1 MVYTITSAGLEG
13 IEAFLVEIEIVLSKQ
28 GMPSFTM
35 VGLAQTAVKEAQDR
49 VLTAIRSCGYT
60 LPVAKIVVNLAPAD
74 KKKSGSG
81 YDLALAIGILCS
93 LGIIEQ
99 ESIDSF
105 LFIGELSL
113 SGNIKRVSGIL
124 PITLLARKHNI
135 KGIFVPKENAKE
147 ASIVE
152 GISVY
157 PVETLD
163 EVIAFLQGNKSLTV
177 MKSDNYTLLQERTEY
192 RFDFK
197 EVKGQEHAKRAI
209 EIAAAGEHNIL
220 FIGPPGSGK
229 TMLSQRI
236 PSVLPPLSFE
246 EALEVT
252 KIYSVMNLLTSQG
265 IVTQRPF
272 RAPHHT
278 ISESGLI
285 GGGSIPKPGEVS
297 LAHCGVLFL
306 DELLEFNR
314 YTLDILRQPLESGD
328 VTIARAFGSL
338 TFPAQ
343 FMLVAAMNPCPCGY
357 RTDPTREC
365 TCSDST
371 VARYKSRLSGPML
384 DRIDLH
390 IEVPAVPYSDLAQG
404 LSTTTSHS
412 MRTNIAKARAIQTER
427 YQNTDCK
434 GNAYLT
440 GSLFE
445 EHCTLG
451 KQEHAFLEKAVY
463 SLRLSARAYTKIIRI
478 ARTIADLDDATHIEV
493 PHLAEAIG
501 CRVLDRDTW

>member
-1 MVYTITSAGLEG
+1 MVHSIHSAGLQG
-13 IEAFLVEIEIVLSKQ
+13 IESFLVQIEVVLSKQ

-35 VGLAQTAVKEAQDR
+35 VGLAETAVREAQDR
-49 VLTAIRSCGYT
+49 VLTALRSCGYT
-60 LPVAKIVVNLAPAD
+60 LPVSKIVVNLAPAD

-81 YDLALAIGILCS
+81 YDMALAIGILCS
-93 LGIIEQ
+93 IGVIEQ
-99 ESIDSF
+99 EDIDSF
-105 LFIGELSL
+105 LFVGELSL
-113 SGNIKRVSGIL
+113 SGRIKGISGIL
-124 PITLLARKHNI
+124 PMTLLAREKGLR
-135 KGIFVPKENAKE
+135 GIFVPHENSKE

-152 GISVY
+152 GLDIY

-163 EVIAFLQGNKSLTV
+163 ELVSFLRNERTI
-177 MKSDNYTLLQERTEY
+177 MKVTSDSYTRLQEKTVY
-192 RFDFK
+192 RYDFTD
-197 EVKGQEHAKRAI
+197 VKGQEHAKRAI
-209 EIAAAGEHNIL
+209 EIAAAGDHNML

-236 PSVLPPLSFE
+236 PSVLPPLTFE

-252 KIYSVMNLLTSQG
+252 KIYSVMDLLQSQG
-265 IVTQRPF
+265 IITTRPF
-272 RAPHHT
+272 RSPHHT

-285 GGGSIPKPGEVS
+285 GGGRIPKPGEVS

-314 YTLDILRQPLESGD
+314 HTLDVLRQPLESGL

-343 FMLVAAMNPCPCGY
+343 FMLIAAMNPCPCGY

-365 TCSDST
+365 TCSAHT

-404 LSTTTSHS
+404 PSAISS
-412 MRTNIAKARAIQTER
+412 ERMRTNIMRAKRIQQER
-427 YQNTDCK
+427 YQDTDCK
-434 GNAYLT
+434 GNAYVQ
-440 GSLFE
+440 GALFE
-445 EHCTLG
+445 EHCAMGTAE
-451 KQEHAFLEKAVY
+451 QAFLERAVH

-478 ARTIADLDDATHIEV
+478 ARTIADLEEAHSIAV
-493 PHLAEAIG
+493 PHLAEAIS
-501 CRVLDRDTW
+501 CRALDRDIW

>member
-1 MVYTITSAGLEG
+1 MVHTIVSAGLEG
-13 IEAFLVEIEIVLSKQ
+13 IDAFLVDIEIVLSKQ
-28 GMPSFTM
+28 GMPSFIM

-60 LPVAKIVVNLAPAD
+60 LPIAKIVVNLAPAD
-74 KKKSGSG
+74 KKKSGSS

-93 LGIIEQ
+93 IGVIDKA
-99 ESIDSF
+99 SIDSF
-105 LFIGELSL
+105 LFVGELSL
-113 SGNIKRVSGIL
+113 SGNIKRVSGVL

-135 KGIFVPKENAKE
+135 KNIIVPKENGRE

-152 GISVY
+152 GICVY
-157 PVETLD
+157 PASTLA
-163 EVIAFLQGNKSLTV
+163 EVVDFLQGNQRLTAIE
-177 MKSDNYTLLQERTEY
+177 SDSSRILQEQERY
-192 RFDFK
+192 RFDFS

-209 EIAAAGEHNIL
+209 EIAAAGDHNIL

-252 KIYSVMNLLTSQG
+252 KIYSVMNLLKSQG

-272 RAPHHT
+272 RSPHHT

-297 LAHCGVLFL
+297 LSHCGVLFL

-314 YTLDILRQPLESGD
+314 HTLDILRQPLESGN

-365 TCSDST
+365 TCSPST
-371 VARYKSRLSGPML
+371 VSRYKSRLSGPML

-390 IEVPAVPYSDLAQG
+390 IEVPAVPYSDLSQG
-404 LSTTTSHS
+404 LSTTTSER
-412 MRTNIAKARAIQTER
+412 MRTNITKARAIQRER
-427 YQNTDCK
+427 YQGTECK

-440 GSLFE
+440 GTLFE
-445 EHCTLG
+445 KHCTM
-451 KQEHAFLEKAVY
+451 KQQEHAFLEKAVY

-478 ARTIADLDDATHIEV
+478 ARTIADLEDSPHIEV

-501 CRVLDRDTW
+501 CRTLDRETW